1 MLENVWLIGA
11 SDMAIVYTAI
21 LQDLKYQI
29 TVIGRGKISAR
40 RFSEKT
46 GLKVITGGT
55 ENFLSTNPALPD
67 AAIIAVSVD
76 QLSSVSEA
84 LINYGVN
91 KILVEKPAGLN
102 SMQIQNVHA
111 AAVRNKCSVYVAYNR
126 RFYASTLAAQK
137 IIKEDEGV
145 SSFCFE
151 FTEWNHVIDKLDT
164 MPSIKEHW
172 FLANSTHVVDLA
184 FFLGGKPQTISCYS
198 GGRLSWHP
206 AGSVFCGAG
215 ISESGAYFSYHSNWD
230 APGRWGVEILTS
242 NHRLI
247 FRPMEQ
253 LQIQKRGSVTIEQVP
268 IDNELDTKYKPGLYL
283 QVDNFLKNNY
293 SQLCSIKEQVDSL
306 EMYSKIVHYS

>member
-11 SDMAIVYTAI
+11 SDMAIAYTAI
-21 LQDLKYQI
+21 LLDLKYQI
-29 TVIGRGKISAR
+29 TVIGRGEVSAR

-46 GLKVITGGT
+46 GLAVITGGT
-55 ENFLSTNPALPD
+55 ENFLITNPAMPD

-84 LINYGVN
+84 LINYGVKN
-91 KILVEKPAGLN
+91 ILVEKPAGLN
-102 SMQIQNVHA
+102 SLQIKNVHA
-111 AAVRNKCSVYVAYNR
+111 AAARNKCNVYVAYNR
-126 RFYASTLAAQK
+126 RFYASTLKAQE
-137 IIKEDEGV
+137 IIKEDGGV
-145 SSFCFE
+145 TSFCFE
-151 FTEWNHVIDKLDT
+151 FTEWNHVIEKLDT
-164 MPSIKEHW
+164 IPAIKEHW

-215 ISESGAYFSYHSNWD
+215 ISLSGAYFSYHSNWG
-230 APGRWGVEILTS
+230 APGRWGVEVLTKD
-242 NHRLI
+242 HRLI

-253 LQIQKRGSVTIEQVP
+253 LHIQKRGSVAIEQIP

-283 QVDNFLKNNY
+283 QVDKFLKNDC

-306 EMYSKIVHYS
+306 DVYSKIVHYS